1 MKKVFYLLSAALIA
15 LTFAACSSSNTPE
28 GAVNAYLKALQA
40 NDSRKALEMFYFS
53 KPVSPEA
60 MDEYVQMVDEKVNK
74 QNEKKQGIASWDI
87 GEVQMAED
95 KASAIV
101 SYTVR
106 YGDGTEQSDSQ
117 KTVKID
123 GKWLLDSGK

>member
-1 MKKVFYLLSAALIA
+1 MKKVSYLLSAALIA

-74 QNEKKQGIASWDI
+74 QNEKKQGIASWEI

-101 SYTVR
+101 PYTVK

>member
-74 QNEKKQGIASWDI
+74 QNEKKQGIASWEI

-101 SYTVR
+101 PYAVK